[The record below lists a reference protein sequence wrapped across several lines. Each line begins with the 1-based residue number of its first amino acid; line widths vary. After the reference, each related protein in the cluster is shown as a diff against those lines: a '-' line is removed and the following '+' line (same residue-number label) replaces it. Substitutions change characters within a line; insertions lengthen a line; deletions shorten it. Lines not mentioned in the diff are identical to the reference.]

1 MKCYPL
7 WKLTFLLRQWKH
19 FKSFTCLWYF
29 KIKSRTWF
37 TSRNAMI
44 KTKLI
49 LNLGNKS
56 ESRQDWKIVG
66 DVEGGLRISLHMSHS
81 EVPKES
87 SLSSVKALMLWEP
100 VKPLWKGSN
109 QWLISNGL
117 IQLIYFSWSL
127 SWSWLKNIIWVL
139 LRSRNS
145 VVTTVFKV
153 QSVVGITYVVSVL
166 SLVIT

>member
-7 WKLTFLLRQWKH
+7 WKLTYLLSQWKH

-37 TSRNAMI
+37 TSRNATI
-44 KTKLI
+44 KTKVI

-66 DVEGGLRISLHMSHS
+66 DVEGGLRMSLH
-81 EVPKES
+81 VCPIPRCPKKVVCLVWWHWCFEN
-87 SLSSVKALMLWEP
+87 LSSHYEKV
-100 VKPLWKGSN
+100 V
-109 QWLISNGL
+109 ISD
-117 IQLIYFSWSL
+117 WSL
-127 SWSWLKNIIWVL
+127 SWSWLKNIVSVL